1 MKDDTDG
8 IPEYDLHPAVA
19 SRRHHLLLK
28 LIGIQ
33 HVTMIEVLHLFFKK
47 MTCILNDLTPHP
59 LSKKHKEFKITPII
73 PGPPPFRMS
82 R

>member
-28 LIGIQ
+28 LNGIQ
-33 HVTMIEVLHLFFKK
+33 HATLIEALRLFQ
-47 MTCILNDLTPHP
+47 
-59 LSKKHKEFKITPII
+59 
-73 PGPPPFRMS
+73 
-82 R
+82 

>member
-47 MTCILNDLTPHP
+47 MTCILNDLTPRSCSH
-59 LSKKHKEFKITPII
+59 IQ
-73 PGPPPFRMS
+73 
-82 R
+82 